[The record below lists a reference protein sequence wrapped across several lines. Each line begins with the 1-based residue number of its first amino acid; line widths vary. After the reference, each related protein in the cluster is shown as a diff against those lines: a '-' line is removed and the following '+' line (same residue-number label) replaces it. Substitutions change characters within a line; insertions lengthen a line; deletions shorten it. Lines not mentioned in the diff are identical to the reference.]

1 MSDQQP
7 SRGAVERL
15 LAAAFTRRSESAVYN
30 ERSGMVQTYAN
41 ELEDW
46 IRALIAATQ
55 ETGVPASAPEKPAPD
70 PEPAGEGFDYS
81 SLPFDCEAALE
92 WADILTARRQ
102 VLGATFI
109 SRAVA
114 EIKRLRANAETGIVG
129 RELVRRASRIA
140 ELESA
145 LAASEARAGEGKELL
160 KDALTVA
167 TIILELDASFWIV
180 KAAHHKCGDAAR
192 RIVERAG
199 EKAEREKSGREKAH
213 EGISKAI
220 ITQPGEPWAGPK

>member
-15 LAAAFTRRSESAVYN
+15 IAAAFTRRSESAVYN
-30 ERSGMVQTYAN
+30 ERSDMVQTYAN

-55 ETGVPASAPEKPAPD
+55 GTGVPASAPEKPAPD
-70 PEPAGEGFDYS
+70 PEPEREG
-81 SLPFDCEAALE
+81 FDCEAALRM
-92 WADILTARRQ
+92 ADS
-102 VLGATFI
+102 ATLYEHGFYAGTI
-109 SRAVA
+109 RSAVA
-114 EIKRLRANAETGIVG
+114 EIKRLRLDSSNANKLIEGWK
-129 RELVRRASRIA
+129 LVDRLRTEKIT

-145 LAASEARAGEGKELL
+145 LAAFEARAGEGKELL